1 MRAQRRS
8 TRSGLL
14 VAAAAVAAITGLIF
28 ALRPHVPVL
37 STGVLYLLAVLLVS
51 STWGLWLGL
60 LTSVASALAFNVAH
74 IPPTGRFTI
83 ADPANWLGLAVYL
96 TAAIVVSAIA
106 DQARARAE
114 EAELRGR
121 EANLAAELALLVL
134 GPEASALDQAAA
146 RMAEALE
153 LGDLRL
159 VAGWADGTPT
169 ARAIPLV
176 ANGERVGTLVVERDA
191 PSRSVERLLPALGAL
206 MDARR
211 KRAELEEQEIETQ
224 ALRRSDALKTALLRA
239 VSHDLRSPLTAV
251 RAAAGGVDSPTVSAD
266 QRREL
271 ADVIRG
277 ETDRLTRLVEDLLDL
292 SRLESGTATARREP
306 CSLEEVVDAAVS
318 ATPLRNAGIEVRLP
332 EDLPPV
338 LVDPAQLE
346 RVVSNLLQNAVR
358 YGANGGAAV
367 AVRADASGERVH
379 LRIVDHGPG
388 IDPDDLSRIF
398 EPFYRA
404 GDVAGQGSGLGLA
417 IAKGFVEGNG
427 GRLWARSQPGEG
439 STFTVDLPVAS

>member
-1 MRAQRRS
+1 MRVQRRS
-8 TRSGLL
+8 RRSGLL
-14 VAAAAVAAITGLIF
+14 VSAAAVVATTGLIF
-28 ALRPHVPVL
+28 LLRPHVPVL

-51 STWGLWLGL
+51 SSWGLRLGL

-74 IPPTGRFTI
+74 IPPTGRVTI

-96 TAAIVVSAIA
+96 VAAIVVSAIA
-106 DQARARAE
+106 DQARARTE

-134 GPEASALDQAAA
+134 GAEPSALEQAGV
-146 RMAEALE
+146 RMAKALE
-153 LGDLRL
+153 LGDVRL
-159 VAGWADGTPT
+159 VDGWADGTPKE
-169 ARAIPLV
+169 RAVPLV
-176 ANGERVGTLVVERDA
+176 ANGERVGTLMVERDA
-191 PSRSVERLLPALGAL
+191 PTRSVEQLLPALGAL

-211 KRAELEEQEIETQ
+211 KRTALEEQEIETQ

-271 ADVIRG
+271 AEVIRG

-292 SRLESGTATARREP
+292 SRLESGTATPRREP
-306 CSLEEVVDAAVS
+306 CSVEEVVDAAVS
-318 ATPLRNAGIEVRLP
+318 ATPLRDAGIEVQLP
-332 EDLPPV
+332 EELPPV

-358 YGANGGAAV
+358 HGANGKAV
-367 AVRADASGERVH
+367 AVRANTSGERVH
-379 LRIVDHGPG
+379 VRIVDRGPG
-388 IDPDDLSRIF
+388 IDPDDLARIF

-404 GDVAGQGSGLGLA
+404 GDGAGHGSGLGLA

-427 GRLWARSQPGEG
+427 GRLWARSQLGKG
-439 STFTVDLPVAS
+439 ATFTVDLPVAS